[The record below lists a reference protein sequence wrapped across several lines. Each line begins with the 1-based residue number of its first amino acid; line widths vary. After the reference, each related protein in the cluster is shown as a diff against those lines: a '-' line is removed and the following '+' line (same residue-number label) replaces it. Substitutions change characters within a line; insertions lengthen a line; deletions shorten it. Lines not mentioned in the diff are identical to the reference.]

1 MLVTFIWS
9 LLESIY
15 NEFPFL
21 PLVILKFVECYDF
34 SYLFSWKFCL
44 HEAFMA
50 VPMTK

>member
-9 LLESIY
+9 VLESIY

-34 SYLFSWKFCL
+34 FLIYFPVDF
-44 HEAFMA
+44 A
-50 VPMTK
+50 